1 MAEGRDAPVRH
12 WRKTWYS
19 LIGPLMIWVAFIIV
33 TPFFGAAA
41 IASLGVL
48 PLLGET
54 ALKTIGMFC
63 VLILAPLAALAEI
76 APPIVTREEVR
87 WRNRNSET
95 LFEGV
100 VIWEDIAFLPPI
112 LNRIRSTT
120 GKRRQQ
126 ADERDTAA
134 YARTGST

>member
-1 MAEGRDAPVRH
+1 MRH
-12 WRKTWYS
+12 WRTTWYS

-33 TPFFGAAA
+33 TPFFGVAA

-54 ALKTIGMFC
+54 ALKAIGMFC

-95 LFEGV
+95 LFEGAE
-100 VIWEDIAFLPPI
+100 IWEDIAFLPPI
-112 LNRIRSTT
+112 LNRIRSTK

-134 YARTGST
+134 NARTVST

>member
-1 MAEGRDAPVRH
+1 MEKNLVLADRPADDLGRVHHRH
-12 WRKTWYS
+12 A
-19 LIGPLMIWVAFIIV
+19 V
-33 TPFFGAAA
+33 FGVAA
-41 IASLGVL
+41 IPSLGVL
-48 PLLGET
+48 PLPGET
-54 ALKTIGMFC
+54 ILKTIRMFC

-95 LFEGV
+95 LFEGA

-112 LNRIRSTT
+112 LTRIRSTT

-134 YARTGST
+134 NARTVST